1 VGGPITFGGLASG
14 LDSNS
19 IIDKLI
25 QLDSQPLN
33 TLQTELAA
41 VQATQTSVGTVG
53 GKLSTLGTAVSAL
66 STPDSFLIRN
76 ATSSD
81 ETVLTAAAGAGA
93 ARGSVTINATQLA
106 HGSTATAT
114 AGVASA
120 TATVATGPGHFSF
133 QVGGGPVQTVS
144 IDGTTT
150 LQGLADA
157 INGLGA
163 GVTAS
168 AVNLGTDA
176 SPEYRLQI
184 ASEATG
190 ASSTISIVQD
200 DTSLAVQATQAGQD
214 AHFTVSGFS
223 GTFSRATNSF
233 SDVISGVT
241 ISLKSE
247 GTATVTVD
255 NDPDQIV
262 AQVQTFVNAFNDL
275 VTFVDGQSSI
285 TESAD
290 KNSLQIGSLARDSA
304 VQRVIDRLHSTLS
317 EPFAG
322 AAGRYVNLSSV
333 GIATQMDGTLKLDET
348 KLRAA
353 LGDDPNAV
361 AQLFG
366 GTATSSGVA
375 TDLSNLIDQATGPGG
390 VMAADTTALTQH
402 AQSLQAQIDDA
413 QRTIDQKKAQLQ
425 QQFAALE
432 ALVSSLQSQ
441 SGVLSV
447 FSSLNSG
454 STASSAGS
462 PPAAG
467 ATSSARTSSSSGA

>member
-1 VGGPITFGGLASG
+1 
-14 LDSNS
+14 
-19 IIDKLI
+19 
-25 QLDSQPLN
+25 
-33 TLQTELAA
+33 
-41 VQATQTSVGTVG
+41 
-53 GKLSTLGTAVSAL
+53 
-66 STPDSFLIRN
+66 
-76 ATSSD
+76 
-81 ETVLTAAAGAGA
+81 VLTAAAGAGA
-93 ARGSVTINATQLA
+93 ARGSVTITATQLA

-168 AVNLGTDA
+168 AVNLGTDS
-176 SPEYRLQI
+176 SPDYRLQI
-184 ASEATG
+184 ASTATG
-190 ASSTISIVQD
+190 AASTISIVQD

-241 ISLKSE
+241 ISLKSA

-255 NDPDQIV
+255 NAPDQIV
-262 AQVQTFVNAFNDL
+262 AQVQTFVNAFND
-275 VTFVDGQSSI
+275 VATFVNGQSSI
-285 TESAD
+285 TESTD
-290 KNSLQIGSLARDSA
+290 KSSLQVGSLARDSA
-304 VQRVIDRLHSTLS
+304 VQRVIDRLHATLS
-317 EPFAG
+317 EPFSG
-322 AAGRYVNLSSV
+322 ASGRYVNLSSV
-333 GIATQMDGTLKLDET
+333 GIATQMDGTIKLDET

-353 LGDDPNAV
+353 LGDDPDAV

-366 GTATSSGVA
+366 GTGTSSGVA

-390 VMAADTTALTQH
+390 VLASDTSSLTQQ
-402 AQSLQAQIDDA
+402 AQSLQDQIDAA
-413 QRTIDQKKAQLQ
+413 QRQIDQQKAQLQ
-425 QQFAALE
+425 QQYAALE
-432 ALVSSLQSQ
+432 RLVSSLQSQ
-441 SGVLSV
+441 SGLISA
-447 FSSLNSG
+447 FTSLNSG
-454 STASSAGS
+454 SAASTASSPPAGS
-462 PPAAG
+462 G
-467 ATSSARTSSSSGA
+467 TSSASASSTSSSSGA